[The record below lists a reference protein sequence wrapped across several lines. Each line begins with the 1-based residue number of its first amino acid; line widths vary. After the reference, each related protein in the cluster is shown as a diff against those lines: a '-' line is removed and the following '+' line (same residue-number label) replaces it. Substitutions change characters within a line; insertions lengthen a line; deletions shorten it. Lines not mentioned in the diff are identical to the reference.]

1 VLGFAGQR
9 SRVTVT
15 GRFKATSVSNR
26 SFRVNERI
34 RIREIRVIDDE
45 GNQVGILSPQEALKL
60 AREKGLD
67 LVEIS
72 PTAQPPVCKI
82 MDYGKYLYE
91 LNKKMHEQRKH
102 QKSIRIKEVKLRPR
116 TDVHDYDFKKNHV
129 IRFLEEGDK
138 VKLIMVF
145 RGREIAHS
153 QLGRQKLR
161 KLIGEVSEY
170 GQLEVEPFMEGRALI
185 SILAPKPRTGKRTPR
200 PESGKPETAKPEAG
214 ASGA

>member
-1 VLGFAGQR
+1 M
-9 SRVTVT
+9 
-15 GRFKATSVSNR
+15 
-26 SFRVNERI
+26 NERI
-34 RIREIRVIDDE
+34 RIREIRLIDEE
-45 GNQVGILSPQEALKL
+45 GKQVGVMPPQEALKL

-102 QKSIRIKEVKLRPR
+102 QKSVRLKEVKLRPR

-138 VKLIMVF
+138 VKLIMIF

-153 QLGRQKLR
+153 NLGRKKLD
-161 KLIGEVSEY
+161 KLIDEVAEY
-170 GQLEVEPFMEGRALI
+170 GQLEERPAMEGRALI
-185 SILAPKPRTGKRTPR
+185 AILSPKPRAGKRPAR
-200 PESGKPETAKPEAG
+200 PAPGETAT
-214 ASGA
+214 ASGAG